1 MRRTKT
7 HQGSQNL
14 QKLTSREINEEQ
26 FIALM
31 KEKFSRRPASDD
43 SVLNLFPSTKS
54 TCGFAMPD

>member
-14 QKLTSREINEEQ
+14 QTSREMNEEQ
-26 FIALM
+26 FIVLM

-43 SVLNLFPSTKS
+43 SVLNLYP
-54 TCGFAMPD
+54 